1 MRGFGIGR
9 MKGGWSRVVG
19 NCFVWEVCGL
29 GSPSCGISRSR
40 AWWSLKSVR
49 MIVVIVAGGFAFVGM
64 RSNQW
69 SSGELVGV
77 KVGRRGSPKCVRDV
91 LRRKSARGLWY
102 DWCGVMVAC
111 RSPPRRTGVVLC
123 SVVIRFCNH
132 CRVSWY
138 VWVSDAFWC

>member
-1 MRGFGIGR
+1 MLSSATGMEDRVIALPNWYWSMRGFGIGR

-19 NCFVWEVCGL
+19 NCLVCEVCGL

-49 MIVVIVAGGFAFVGM
+49 MIVVVVAGGFAFVGM

-111 RSPPRRTGVVLC
+111 RSPPR
-123 SVVIRFCNH
+123 
-132 CRVSWY
+132 
-138 VWVSDAFWC
+138 